1 MHLSAC
7 KISCLTV
14 AASLAL
20 WMQAG
25 FAAREEHIFE
35 VSVTIPTPDFYIL
48 PVESRFL
55 ERTQIMKWNLAR
67 GYLEPLQAS
76 FDVRSRS
83 GAITARLGHESML
96 SNGRD
101 LISLRVKF
109 NGHELALTD
118 TVVVPDNEA
127 NTGYRVPLRI
137 EAIKPETGFK
147 PGAYFGSVQIMFDG
161 PTPSAAQ

>member
-1 MHLSAC
+1 MHLPAC
-7 KISCLTV
+7 KIARMTV

-20 WMQAG
+20 WIQASY
-25 FAAREEHIFE
+25 AAREEHTFE
-35 VSVTIPTPDFYIL
+35 VSVSIPTADFYVL
-48 PVESRFL
+48 PVDSQFL
-55 ERTQIMKWNLAR
+55 ERTQVMKWDLTR
-67 GYLEPLQAS
+67 EYLEPLKAS
-76 FDVRSRS
+76 FDVLSNS
-83 GAITARLGHESML
+83 GAITARLGFEPML
-96 SNGRD
+96 ASGQD

-127 NTGYRVPLRI
+127 KTGYRVPLRI